1 MTTIKLLLK
10 KKSGNRKAC
19 PNLMPLIN
27 KNERPL
33 WERSTHDAVV
43 KMVSHSLRKN
53 AESSSEFMAW
63 FAVQSFYSLLTFC
76 TANIFAPISWQRP
89 TNLQMLFAWE
99 ISYQSMPYSTSLLQ
113 RKWRGGKWGR
123 SSRSLALLYMW
134 WVSKWLC
141 SIVVPGYK
149 FKSCVAWWCSV
160 PQLYS
165 STGSFCNINT
175 IL

>member
-76 TANIFAPISWQRP
+76 TANIFAPIPWQRP

-99 ISYQSMPYSTSLLQ
+99 ISYQQMSYYSTSLLQ
-113 RKWRGGKWGR
+113 RKWRAGRWRR
-123 SSRSLALLYMW
+123 SSRSIALCMW
-134 WVSKWLC
+134 WFRSDVTFCCRVTRWFKC
-141 SIVVPGYK
+141 IPGTWTVYPVYK
-149 FKSCVAWWCSV
+149 
-160 PQLYS
+160 Y
-165 STGSFCNINT
+165 
-175 IL
+175 